1 MNVILTVAKKYTIN
15 GDAGNFTYTV
25 PAYNQDYEINL
36 SFPNNVQTAFAGN
49 TFPNYK
55 QAFSSSCIERR
66 AYNWTGLTQTEV
78 NLFTSFIKAFNNS
91 WQPFTLTYNSVAED
105 LIVESDPTVG
115 KDNLGLYSL
124 TLNLIKI

>member
-1 MNVILTVAKKYTIN
+1 MVMPVISPIQFQHTIRI
-15 GDAGNFTYTV
+15 TRL
-25 PAYNQDYEINL
+25 NL
-36 SFPNNVQTAFAGN
+36 SFPNNVQTAFAGS

-66 AYNWTGLTQTEV
+66 AYNWTGLTQTEI

-105 LIVESDPTVG
+105 LIVESDPHRWQG
-115 KDNLGLYSL
+115 
-124 TLNLIKI
+124 